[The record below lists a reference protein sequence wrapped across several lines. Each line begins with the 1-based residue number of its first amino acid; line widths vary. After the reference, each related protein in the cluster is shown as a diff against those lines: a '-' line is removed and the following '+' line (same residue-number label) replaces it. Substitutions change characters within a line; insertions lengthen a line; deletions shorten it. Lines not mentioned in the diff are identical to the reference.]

1 MSDDKHP
8 NRVTSSSTASS
19 ASKTSHP
26 KTILTPA
33 STPSSTPQRSPNNPS
48 ITLELGNIMDNDKVD
63 SVRDDHQTGEEID
76 HHVAEQPSVN
86 LPDTS
91 AGKPAETLPKKSKS
105 QCRKKHSHKKSKKAG
120 KKEAKDDSE
129 SSDDSSDS
137 SDDSSS
143 ASEGSSEDD
152 KKHRRRRK
160 AKRKA
165 ALKKKA
171 KKHRKSRYE
180 SSDESDSDSSDSSSE
195 EESRRKRRKRK
206 ARKGRVEESD
216 DSETDESEEDSS
228 DEEDVPVN
236 ANPGGISNDQL
247 NALLSSIA
255 LQGRAAPRRG
265 AIGLGSSQAAALA
278 LGKQRLIK
286 QQQRQAREKKK
297 TKPKKGTTIDF
308 KRVNHVWD
316 STVHNWKIVENEEE
330 DADEFDEFAFIV
342 RRRFDWDNHYTKT
355 VVDIKSKLLKEALM
369 EIMKDVQG
377 ETLEADEPSID
388 PNMLFLFLEDIRTH
402 YKKTL
407 KKTLR
412 KEKKRKAKKRV
423 RGMIGHCRVLCR
435 YLDED
440 YAETKKTLYPLLKAG
455 NITFDLLWALF
466 KPNTIAYTST
476 YNDHD
481 NPRCFKVDRATKEQS
496 FMRGEWYSIEGRYL
510 EYDGK
515 NYGLGDFEAQVDQF
529 KGSRKITSLSTYPL
543 QYHKDAEGIKKQL
556 VNRGKQF
563 VSMTGKLTDSQASY
577 FLPCCQALCY
587 TSSIHT

>member
-1 MSDDKHP
+1 MSDDKQS
-8 NRVTSSSTASS
+8 NRVTSQSTAAS
-19 ASKTSHP
+19 ASETSQQ

-33 STPSSTPQRSPNNPS
+33 STPSGTPQRTPNNPS
-48 ITLELGNIMDNDKVD
+48 ITFELRNIMDNDKMD

-76 HHVAEQPSVN
+76 LHIAEQPSAT
-86 LPDTS
+86 LPDTT
-91 AGKPAETLPKKSKS
+91 AGNPAENLPKKSKS
-105 QCRKKHSHKKSKKAG
+105 QCRKKHSHKKNKKAA
-120 KKEAKDDSE
+120 KKVAKDDSD

-143 ASEGSSEDD
+143 ESEDSSEED
-152 KKHRRRRK
+152 KKQRRRRK
-160 AKRKA
+160 AKRRA

-171 KKHRKSRYE
+171 KKHKKSRHD

-216 DSETDESEEDSS
+216 DSESSDSEESSS
-228 DEEDVPVN
+228 DEEDVDAN
-236 ANPGGISNDQL
+236 ANPGGISTDQF
-247 NALLSSIA
+247 NALLSSLA
-255 LQGRAAPRRG
+255 LQGRAAPKRG

-278 LGKQRLIK
+278 LGQRLKK
-286 QQQRQAREKKK
+286 QQQRHAKEKKK
-297 TKPKKGTTIDF
+297 TRPKKGTTIDF

-316 STVHNWKIVENEEE
+316 TTVHNWKIVENEEE

-342 RRRFDWDNHYTKT
+342 RRKFDWDNHYTKT

-388 PNMLFLFLEDIRTH
+388 PNMLFLFLEDIRTY

-407 KKTLR
+407 RKTLK

-423 RGMIGHCRVLCR
+423 KGMIGHCRVLCR

-476 YNDHD
+476 YNDQD

-496 FMRGEWYSIEGRYL
+496 FMRGEWYSVEGRYL

-543 QYHKDAEGIKKQL
+543 QYHKDPEAIKKQL
-556 VNRGKQF
+556 IDRGKQF
-563 VSMTGKLTDSQASY
+563 VSMTGKFDKA
-577 FLPCCQALCY
+577 
-587 TSSIHT
+587 